1 MSSLA
6 VIFIKTIM
14 VHCNVKRNSF
24 FFFFYKLICINEKV
38 TDPLFFLCVTDRTRI
53 TRIKSAVS
61 QFLFSVKRR
70 HTDGSFK
77 FDSLGK
83 FFICEA
89 NKLWLLALSKF
100 NHRAIYVCLL
110 TLFHYT
116 GGICALK
123 YSAICAWNQRIL
135 KLEII

>member
-1 MSSLA
+1 MLICVSSLA

-14 VHCNVKRNSF
+14 VRCNVERNF
-24 FFFFYKLICINEKV
+24 FFSFISWYVLMP
-38 TDPLFFLCVTDRTRI
+38 PLLCVTDRTRI

-61 QFLFSVKRR
+61 QFLFSVKGQ

-83 FFICEA
+83 FFICKA
-89 NKLWLLALSKF
+89 NKLWRLALSKF
-100 NHRAIYVCLL
+100 NHHAIHVCLL
-110 TLFHYT
+110 TLFHYS